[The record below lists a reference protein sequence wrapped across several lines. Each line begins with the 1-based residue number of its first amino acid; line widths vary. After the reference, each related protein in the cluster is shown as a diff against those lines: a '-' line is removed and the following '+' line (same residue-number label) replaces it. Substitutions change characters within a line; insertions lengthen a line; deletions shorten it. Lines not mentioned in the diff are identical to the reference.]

1 MDIFSQYFSVQ
12 LLKQRN
18 AEAMDKAGEG
28 FFSPEKEMRKKPL
41 YLEEVAQSLK
51 KDETIEF
58 PFLMIELKD
67 PNDVK
72 NQHFSIFYYFIK
84 KKN

>member
-28 FFSPEKEMRKKPL
+28 FFSPEKEMRKKPQ
-41 YLEEVAQSLK
+41 YLEEVSQSLR
-51 KDETIEF
+51 KDEIIDF

-67 PNDVK
+67 TNDVK
-72 NQHFSIFYYFIK
+72 YVFFLK
-84 KKN
+84 KKFKII